1 MPKQRKSLQPATAT
15 SWPCVNGHCK
25 KKFATKRGAEY
36 HASRYT
42 KAHHLETLVIAE
54 PEDAESGDSFEEEEN
69 FTTALFLE
77 QNVKWPEMVDSE
89 GNPTQAGFHL
99 LVQTVTRSRRDSVA
113 SMRLNRVSVED
124 SILIFMAI
132 VAEW

>member
-25 KKFATKRGAEY
+25 KKFATKRGADY

-89 GNPTQAGFHL
+89 G
-99 LVQTVTRSRRDSVA
+99 

-124 SILIFMAI
+124 SILILLLYLPQK
-132 VAEW
+132 V

>member
-1 MPKQRKSLQPATAT
+1 MPKQRKSQPATAP

-25 KKFATKRGAEY
+25 KKFATKRGADY

-42 KAHHLETLVIAE
+42 NAHHPETLVIA
-54 PEDAESGDSFEEEEN
+54 EDAESGDSFEEEEN
-69 FTTALFLE
+69 FTTELFLE
-77 QNVKWPEMVDSE
+77 KNIKWPEIVDSE

-99 LVQTVTRSRRDSVA
+99 FVQTVTRSRRDSVA
-113 SMRLNRVSVED
+113 SMGLNRVSVED
-124 SILIFMAI
+124 SILIFMGI